1 MKPKRVLAINTPW
14 LLQCTICSPLQDVD
28 FHYDSWDWKMAQKG
42 SCFILSYAFLLRN
55 FLRLPASLRL
65 PFRSHTF
72 AILDF
77 FFRLAASSFE
87 ILAERRSWEQ
97 EEMIFSGRTM
107 PYPRLKSIPR
117 WGGRDSITNEW
128 KTWITSFCS
137 FSLRFLWWKNIKAE
151 FLWYRFVR
159 AFYGHFKGAL

>member
-14 LLQCTICSPLQDVD
+14 LLQCTICSSLRDVD

-77 FFRLAASSFE
+77 
-87 ILAERRSWEQ
+87 
-97 EEMIFSGRTM
+97 
-107 PYPRLKSIPR
+107 
-117 WGGRDSITNEW
+117 
-128 KTWITSFCS
+128 S
-137 FSLRFLWWKNIKAE
+137 FSLALPFVGNSRGKAQLRTRKKWFLAGEPCPTLDLKASPAEAGAIALQTNKNFFLLFFASLFVVENIKAE